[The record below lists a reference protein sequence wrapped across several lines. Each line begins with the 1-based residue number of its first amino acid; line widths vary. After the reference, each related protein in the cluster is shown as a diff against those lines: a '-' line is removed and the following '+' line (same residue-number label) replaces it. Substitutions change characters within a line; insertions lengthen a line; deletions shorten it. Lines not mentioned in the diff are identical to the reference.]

1 MISNKNSLFYGIAPL
16 NLYGMTPLKP
26 IFLRKE

>member
-1 MISNKNSLFYGIAPL
+1 MISNRNSLFYGMTPL

-26 IFLRKE
+26 IFLRNE